1 MFIRAFRTAFYLV
14 CFAVG
19 AAFAGSASASD
30 ATLHQ
35 TLQGKLDQAYGPIW
49 VTGDAAKFVSEF
61 LTDDVVITASDSP
74 TVWAGNAQS
83 TKLIAEL
90 IAAYPHI
97 TATAVWTAPLGS
109 EAAYQFVVFQLM
121 PADEKE
127 APVTAKSLYVWVKT
141 ANGWRVA
148 ADHYSYVGMDT
159 PAIDAK

>member
-1 MFIRAFRTAFYLV
+1 MFIRASMTAFYLF
-14 CFAVG
+14 CFAVSS
-19 AAFAGSASASD
+19 ALASSASASD
-30 ATLHQ
+30 AALHQ
-35 TLQGKLDQAYGPIW
+35 TLQGQLDHAYGPIW
-49 VTGDAAKFVSEF
+49 ATGDAAKFVSEF

-74 TVWAGNAQS
+74 AVWAGNVQS

-90 IAAYPHI
+90 LAAYPRI

-121 PADEKE
+121 PADEKA

-141 ANGWRVA
+141 ENGWRVA